1 MPLLLV
7 LTLVLLPLQAPL
19 AGAAPA
25 FDPPDMPGEAAVI
38 EAARALE
45 EDVRQEG
52 FHAVFRWVDD
62 RQMVDRLLAAPS
74 LPAEFEEEVR
84 RDVRAEEL
92 FAFLYDDVGEF
103 GSFDFLGTVRHGD
116 HVRARFRAV
125 NSNLGVTYHD
135 FEFSHDPKRAL
146 RISDSRQMMADSD
159 LVDYLGT
166 FFELLESFDPDD
178 DDARRVAEYLAA
190 GSDIDEYASGDL
202 PPFPAD
208 AITERNALILH
219 LLQLKAAADLSVEAL
234 EIAIDALAERFPNH
248 PSLPHRRLE
257 LAILQGDRHAPTSKP
272 STAPRSRRSP
282 ATSGSRLPRAPALP
296 LALREGGG
304 LVREMTDLPAA
315 FRDRLAE
322 SAAIP
327 QLTEVRRQRATDRTI
342 KVLFRLPS
350 GRDVESVLIPDLDED
365 GTAKRLTV
373 CVSSQVGCAM
383 GCHFCATGRMGFHQ
397 NLTAGEIFDQVR
409 LLDGLAHEEFGRG
422 VTNVVYMGMG
432 EPLQN
437 YGPVIQSTRLLT
449 DPEGLGLAARRI
461 TVSTVGLARRIR
473 QLADDQ
479 AEGRAPA
486 VGLAISLHAPTDP
499 QRSAIMPVNRS
510 EKTDLGALEEAVR
523 HFTPHRAARDLRVL
537 RVRGGQR
544 LGGGRP
550 NLAAVTRWAP
560 SKVNLIVYN
569 PVPGAPFRS
578 PGEAGLQRFIRALVA
593 RG

>member
-1 MPLLLV
+1 
-7 LTLVLLPLQAPL
+7 
-19 AGAAPA
+19 
-25 FDPPDMPGEAAVI
+25 MPGEAAVI

-52 FHAVFRWVDD
+52 FHAVFPWVDD

-257 LAILQGDRHAPTSKP
+257 LAILQGDRQAALLHA
-272 STAPRSRRSP
+272 A
-282 ATSGSRLPRAPALP
+282 AADRLITDP
-296 LALREGGG
+296 LAAEITRARIHAEHDDMEAALMHIRRAVAIDPRNQPAVLFQLGAAV
-304 LVREMTDLPAA
+304 LTDD
-315 FRDRLAE
+315 F
-322 SAAIP
+322 AAIV
-327 QLTEVRRQRATDRTI
+327 ETI
-342 KVLFRLPS
+342 N
-350 GRDVESVLIPDLDED
+350 
-365 GTAKRLTV
+365 
-373 CVSSQVGCAM
+373 
-383 GCHFCATGRMGFHQ
+383 H
-397 NLTAGEIFDQVR
+397 
-409 LLDGLAHEEFGRG
+409 
-422 VTNVVYMGMG
+422 
-432 EPLQN
+432 
-437 YGPVIQSTRLLT
+437 
-449 DPEGLGLAARRI
+449 
-461 TVSTVGLARRIR
+461 
-473 QLADDQ
+473 
-479 AEGRAPA
+479 
-486 VGLAISLHAPTDP
+486 
-499 QRSAIMPVNRS
+499 
-510 EKTDLGALEEAVR
+510 LEEHLGFEFVPEHMA
-523 HFTPHRAARDLRVL
+523 TNPHLEAFMESEEYAAW
-537 RVRGGQR
+537 
-544 LGGGRP
+544 
-550 NLAAVTRWAP
+550 LATR
-560 SKVNLIVYN
+560 
-569 PVPGAPFRS
+569 
-578 PGEAGLQRFIRALVA
+578 
-593 RG
+593 